1 MSQQLNLQIP
11 VNELGDFYSSILP
24 ILKRNKIKS
33 IILYFFLII
42 YFSIPSLQI
51 PVLEY
56 NGSRITALMEQRAI
70 ENYLLFYPNHSW
82 VSIDDVNPILLKA
95 IISMEDGAFFNHH
108 GIDWKEFYN
117 SLRANDRRGKTVRGG
132 STITMQLA
140 KNLYLNTERSIF
152 RKAKELIIAARMEKE
167 LSKKNI
173 LESYIN
179 AIEWGD
185 GIFGIGAASAE
196 YFDKDPAD
204 LTLTE
209 CSKLAAVIPSPLI
222 HQPNVN
228 SGYVRRRA
236 GIIRGRLNDVILYPE
251 IKDEQKR
258 SKRTNR
264 RR

>member
-1 MSQQLNLQIP
+1 MQKTLNYQLP
-11 VNELGDFYSSILP
+11 PNELACFYSLILP
-24 ILKRNKIKS
+24 VIKNNKFKS
-33 IILYFFLII
+33 IGVYLFFII
-42 YFSIPSLQI
+42 YFSIPSFQI
-51 PVLEY
+51 PILEY
-56 NGSRITALMEQRAI
+56 NGSRVTALMEQRAI
-70 ENYLLFYPNHSW
+70 ENYLLFYPHQSW
-82 VSIDDVNPILLKA
+82 VSINDVNSVLLKA

-152 RKAKELIIAARMEKE
+152 RKAKELVIAARMEKE
-167 LSKKNI
+167 LSKKII
-173 LESYIN
+173 LEAYIN

-185 GIFGIGAASAE
+185 GIFGIEAASNE
-196 YFDKDPAD
+196 YFDKDPDD
-204 LTLTE
+204 LTLIE

-222 HQPNVN
+222 YEPNVN

-251 IKDEQKR
+251 IKDEPKR
-258 SKRTNR
+258 SKRIN
-264 RR
+264 

>member
-1 MSQQLNLQIP
+1 MQQPLNYQLP
-11 VNELGDFYSSILP
+11 PNELAAYY
-24 ILKRNKIKS
+24 S
-33 IILYFFLII
+33 IILPVIKNNKLKSIVIYLFFVI

-51 PVLEY
+51 PILEY
-56 NGSRITALMEQRAI
+56 SGFRITALMEQRAV
-70 ENYLLFYPNHSW
+70 EDYLLFYPHQSW
-82 VSIDDVNPILLKA
+82 TSIDNVNPILLKA

-173 LESYIN
+173 LEAYIN

-185 GIFGIGAASAE
+185 GIFGIEAASSE
-196 YFDKDPAD
+196 YFDKDPSD
-204 LTLTE
+204 LTLLE

-236 GIIRGRLNDVILYPE
+236 GIIRGRLNDVILFPE
-251 IKDEQKR
+251 INDEQKR
-258 SKRTNR
+258 SKRFN
-264 RR
+264 

>member
-1 MSQQLNLQIP
+1 MLHPLNYQLP
-11 VNELGDFYSSILP
+11 PNELADYYSLILP
-24 ILKRNKIKS
+24 VIKKNRLKS
-33 IILYFFLII
+33 IGIYLFFII
-42 YFSIPSLQI
+42 YFSIPSFQI
-51 PVLEY
+51 PILEY
-56 NGSRITALMEQRAI
+56 NGFRITALMEQRAI
-70 ENYLLFYPNHSW
+70 ENYLLFYPHQSW
-82 VSIDDVNPILLKA
+82 VSIDNVNPVLLKA

-152 RKAKELIIAARMEKE
+152 RKAKELVIAARMEKE

-173 LESYIN
+173 LEAYIN

-185 GIFGIGAASAE
+185 GIFGIDAASAE

-204 LTLTE
+204 LTLME
-209 CSKLAAVIPSPLI
+209 CSKIAAVIPSPLI

-258 SKRTNR
+258 SKRIN
-264 RR
+264 